1 MYPTNFSIF
10 VGCNAD
16 YEIKLYVFKMRVLWS
31 SKSRQKIKLS
41 SKSRHPAR
49 FGWKNVSLSTWVSCS
64 LLLSHILHT
73 SQSVTDVCIHRQ
85 AKSHPTCT
93 HEQLTPPH
101 LPPRPK
107 NFARTPNK
115 PNSMYNFQKICTN
128 PILGFVHELFSWVKW
143 NKLMA
148 IV

>member
-1 MYPTNFSIF
+1 
-10 VGCNAD
+10 
-16 YEIKLYVFKMRVLWS
+16 MRIMKS
-31 SKSRQKIKLS
+31 NYMCSKCECCGVQNLARRSNSRQNLATQPGSVEKMLVCQLEFHAVYFSVIYCTLHSLWLMYAYIGKQKVTLL
-41 SKSRHPAR
+41 AR
-49 FGWKNVSLSTWVSCS
+49 TNKW
-64 LLLSHILHT
+64 
-73 SQSVTDVCIHRQ
+73 
-85 AKSHPTCT
+85 
-93 HEQLTPPH
+93 PPH

-143 NKLMA
+143 NKLMV